1 LAKIAVEAELAGRI
15 LAQGDGWSVEDV
27 VCSSG
32 PRDRPFEERH
42 SHVSIAIVA
51 AGTFQYRAQNSAGR
65 GCELMTPGSVLLGDA
80 GQFFE
85 CGHEHGTG
93 DRCISFRYTPD
104 YFERLSAGARFRV
117 PRLPPLR
124 QLSALVARACA
135 GLNGSQ
141 SLPWEELSIQLAA
154 QALQLA
160 GASRFKPN
168 SATPS
173 ALARVTRTVRLIE
186 QHPQARLDLGSL
198 AREARLSRYHFL
210 RTFEGLAGLTPHQ
223 YVLRA
228 RLREAASRL
237 AKSTAAVLDIAL
249 ESGFGDVSNFNR
261 AFRNEFGVSPRAFR
275 A

>member
-1 LAKIAVEAELAGRI
+1 MAKIAVAAELAGRI

-42 SHVSIAIVA
+42 SHATIAVVA
-51 AGTFQYRAQNSAGR
+51 AGSFQYRAQNSAGR
-65 GCELMTPGSVLLGDA
+65 GCELMTPGSVLLGTP
-80 GQFFE
+80 GQIFE
-85 CGHEHGTG
+85 CGHEYGTG

-104 YFERLSAGARFRV
+104 YFERLSAGARFHV

-135 GLNGSQ
+135 GLNGFQ

-160 GASRFKPN
+160 GASSLNPN

-186 QHPQARLDLGSL
+186 QHPEARLDLGSL

-210 RTFEGLAGLTPHQ
+210 RTFEGLTGLTPHQ

-249 ESGFGDVSNFNR
+249 DSGFGDISNFNR
-261 AFRNEFGVSPRAFR
+261 AFRQEFGVSPRAFR
-275 A
+275 R